1 MPRARSVRH
10 SGIVLT
16 TLFFLFACTVS
27 LSAHWQAS
35 AAASRFGDSL
45 TRGET
50 ANNHHSAGNTYN
62 AEDEMHFGPR
72 KGRLT
77 ARIAAARKQF
87 LAILSTQNGCS
98 NFFNAATARFNG
110 SAKSSDLFG
119 AMEIRLL
126 WPPQRFAVG
135 AKSTQGNPSSPIF
148 VNPNGPFFVFIPA
161 TYSVGLFS
169 VSTSDLVGP
178 YSTGTINAEV
188 TILAHE
194 FAHTI
199 NAIPSDS
206 APLNDLGSGTNVGL
220 SVANT
225 NEILMHC
232 SPAISKVH

>member
-1 MPRARSVRH
+1 M
-10 SGIVLT
+10 VLT
-16 TLFFLFACTVS
+16 TLFFLFVFTSS

-35 AAASRFGDSL
+35 AIAGRFEDSL
-45 TRGET
+45 NRWET
-50 ANNHHSAGNTYN
+50 ANTDHSAGNTYD
-62 AEDEMHFGPR
+62 AEDEMHHAPT

-77 ARIAAARKQF
+77 ARITAARKQF
-87 LAILSTQNGCS
+87 LAILSRENGCS
-98 NFFNAATARFNG
+98 TFFNAATARFNG

-119 AMEIRLL
+119 AVEIRLL
-126 WPPQRFAVG
+126 WPPQRFTVG
-135 AKSTQGNPSSPIF
+135 AKSTQGNPSAPIF

-161 TYSVGLFS
+161 TYTVGLFS

-178 YSTGTINAEV
+178 YPTGTINAEV

-206 APLNDLGSGTNVGL
+206 APLSGLGSGTNVGL

-225 NEILMHC
+225 NEILMYC
-232 SPAISKVH
+232 SSAISKVH